1 MTIYYA
7 HSGNDYKKW
16 HLLKEHLASVSRL
29 AGEHLAGWQGEEE
42 AKLAGLLHDLGKY
55 GDRFQ
60 NRLHGQDKGL
70 DHWSQGAFLAIKK
83 GGAIAAA
90 LAIQGH
96 HIGLQSLQIEDLK
109 KLNPKSLEIN
119 HPQRLT
125 LSEADIELL
134 ETRLIEDGLPFS
146 KPQARLFAGFLGES
160 QARVDNMLDVRRLF
174 SALVDADFIDTDAH
188 FKGNE
193 QGKVP
198 RERGLKLNENGL
210 AKQALKKLKTHIENK
225 AGQPN
230 PSTTLNGIR
239 QELLQ
244 SCLQQAQQKTGTF
257 TLTAPTGS
265 GKTLSMLGFALQHA
279 LENKLER
286 VIMVVPY
293 LSIIEQTAKTYR
305 DIFVGLG
312 GDFILEH
319 HSMAGLGAEIAKT
332 DAEGDKEQERQIKRQ
347 RLLSENWDA
356 PIIITT
362 SVQFLESLF
371 SNRPSTCRKIHRIAN
386 AVILFDEVQTLPTQ
400 LAIPS
405 LAAVS
410 HIATHWHS
418 SVVFSTATQPAF
430 NHLHQEVI
438 KQCSDGW
445 KPDEI
450 VTNHAT
456 MMDKL
461 RRVNF
466 NWLPNKL
473 TWKNLADTLS
483 QYQQV
488 LCIVN
493 LKRHAQE
500 LWQALEGAENLF
512 HLSTNL
518 CPLHRQAVLAEV
530 RQRLKDGL
538 PCRLIATQCIEAGVD
553 VDFPVVY
560 RAFAPLDAIIQ
571 AAGRCNREG
580 KPDIGQTFIF
590 TPDCE
595 GGLYPDGTYQQAANV
610 TESLKNELGE
620 HFDLYNP
627 KVIDQYYRRLYT
639 IAAPEQSAIDLYQAI
654 KDLSFPQVAQ
664 QFRLI
669 KNDMINIV
677 VPFDKELK
685 LFEDLKTQADDTGLT
700 AKWIKQARG
709 LSISLYR
716 PKSDD
721 VVWDSLLP
729 VQQFKQGRY
738 SKQEDWFIVN
748 NDKDYNKTLGYKK
761 PESLNLYIG

>member
-1 MTIYYA
+1 MTNYYA

-16 HLLKEHLASVSRL
+16 HLLKEHLDSVSKL
-29 AGEHLAGWQGEEE
+29 AGKNLSGWQGEEE

-96 HIGLQSLQIEDLK
+96 HIGLQSLQKDDLA
-109 KLNPKSLEIN
+109 KLKPEALAQN
-119 HPQRLT
+119 HPQNLT
-125 LSEADIELL
+125 LSESDIELL
-134 ETRLIEDGLPFS
+134 ENRLKQDGLSFT
-146 KPQARLFAGFLGES
+146 KPNTRLFAGPLIPSE
-160 QARVDNMLDVRRLF
+160 ARIDNMLDVRRLF
-174 SALVDADFIDTDAH
+174 SALVDADFIDTEAH
-188 FKGNE
+188 FNGNE

-198 RERGLKLNENGL
+198 RKEGLKLNAPNENSL
-210 AKQALKKLKTHIENK
+210 AEQALEQLKIHIDNK
-225 AGQPN
+225 AQQPN
-230 PSTTLNGIR
+230 PSTTLNEIR

-265 GKTLSMLGFALQHA
+265 GKTLSMLSFALQHA
-279 LENKLER
+279 LENGLER

-293 LSIIEQTAKTYR
+293 LSIIEQTAKVYR
-305 DIFVGLG
+305 DIFADFGD
-312 GDFILEH
+312 DFILEH
-319 HSMAGLGAEIAKT
+319 HSMAGLGAEKAET
-332 DAEGDKEQERQIKRQ
+332 DAEGDAEQEQQIKRQ

-371 SNRPSTCRKIHRIAN
+371 SNRPSSCRKIHHIAN

-430 NHLHQEVI
+430 NHLHKDVI
-438 KQCSDGW
+438 EQCTGGW
-445 KPDEI
+445 EPKEI
-450 VTNHAT
+450 VTNHAV
-456 MMDKL
+456 MMNKL

-466 NWLPNKL
+466 TWLENKL
-473 TWKNLADTLS
+473 TWQELADTLS
-483 QYQQV
+483 QHLQV

-500 LWQALEGAENLF
+500 LWQTLEGEEYLF

-530 RQRLKDGL
+530 RQRLKSGL

-580 KPDIGQTFIF
+580 KTDSGQTVVF

-595 GGLYPDGTYQQAANV
+595 DWLYPDGTYKQSTNV

-620 HFDLYNP
+620 QFDLYNP
-627 KVIDQYYRRLYT
+627 EVIKKYYQRLYT
-639 IAAPEQSAIDLYQAI
+639 VAAPEQSAKDLYQAF
-654 KDLSFPQVAQ
+654 KDLSFPEVARH
-664 QFRLI
+664 FRLI

-677 VPFDKELK
+677 MPFDETLFNELQT
-685 LFEDLKTQADDTGLT
+685 LADEKGLT
-700 AKWIKQARG
+700 AHWIKQARG

-738 SKQEDWFIVN
+738 SKQEDWFIVS
-748 NDKDYNKTLGYKK
+748 NKGLR
-761 PESLNLYIG
+761 